1 MNSPP
6 LVSVCIPTY
15 NHARVI
21 GDALRSATEQSYRNL
36 EILIVDN
43 HSDDDTE
50 QVVAGFAGG
59 DPRVRYVR
67 NPENI
72 GMARNFSA
80 CVALARG
87 EYIKM
92 ICADDTLEPGCV
104 GAMVDAMEGHSDIVL
119 VGCAR
124 RLADERMAIF
134 KVVGARKGFAQIG
147 GQAMIKE
154 CFSLGNRI
162 GEPSAVMFKRADAQR
177 GFDGRYSQLVDLEMW
192 LHLLQKGDFAFL
204 PEPLCSIRQHPDQAT
219 RVNLRHGRI
228 VEDKSLLFRDF
239 APALA
244 GSMNLVQK
252 ALWDGR
258 MALSLAHARLAGN
271 RVEPR
276 AVREIFFPGIFAS
289 LTYPS
294 VALLIRSRLTGA

>member
-1 MNSPP
+1 M
-6 LVSVCIPTY
+6 
-15 NHARVI
+15 A
-21 GDALRSATEQSYRNL
+21 QSYENL
-36 EILIVDN
+36 EILVVDN
-43 HSDDDTE
+43 ASEDDTE
-50 QVVAGFAGG
+50 QVVKKIAAG

-67 NPENI
+67 HPENI
-72 GMARNFSA
+72 GMASNFSA
-80 CVALARG
+80 CISLARG
-87 EYIKM
+87 DYIKPL
-92 ICADDTLEPGCV
+92 CADDTLEPGCV
-104 GAMVDAMEGHSDIVL
+104 AAMKAVLDERPGVAL

-134 KVVGARKGFAQIG
+134 KVVGARGRFAQIG

-252 ALWDGR
+252 SLWDGR

-271 RVEPR
+271 RIEPR
-276 AVREIFFPGIFAS
+276 AVREIFFPEIFAS

-294 VALLIRSRLTGA
+294 VALLIRSRLTGT